1 MLVSKYPNWVAVVQW
16 KDGHVHFFDGAK
28 DMFKF
33 LQDLP
38 KYAPGHRPGDIEA
51 ILVTDFYNLR
61 RIDARKALFVLG
73 SDVLG
78 PMGHELV
85 PQADRLDAE
94 EFLKGHKGKRIVD
107 FGQVTPDV
115 WNQAS
120 QLSRPDMFSY
130 APEPASLVPV
140 FRAIAAPRTSGPS
153 TSAPPGP
160 GRSAA
165 RASYPRA
172 ATQATNQ
179 PPQTGPQRGPQAR
192 HGGPYMPGRGSG
204 TGQGR

>member
-1 MLVSKYPNWVAVVQW
+1 MGRSLLAAWLLCAWMGIQAAAAAAAPPAKPGPRDTCPVCGMLVSKYPNWVAVVQW

-33 LQDLP
+33 LQDLS

-61 RIDARKALFVLG
+61 RVDARKALFVLG

-94 EFLKGHKGKRIVD
+94 EFLKDHKGKRIVD
-107 FGQVTPDV
+107 FGQVTP
-115 WNQAS
+115 ALIR
-120 QLSRPDMFSY
+120 QLD
-130 APEPASLVPV
+130 AD
-140 FRAIAAPRTSGPS
+140 
-153 TSAPPGP
+153 
-160 GRSAA
+160 
-165 RASYPRA
+165 
-172 ATQATNQ
+172 
-179 PPQTGPQRGPQAR
+179 
-192 HGGPYMPGRGSG
+192 
-204 TGQGR
+204 